1 MNKMKNTIMLIVLLL
16 ISVQVNAGDEVYNT
30 KTTST
35 TTTTVVDEYIK
46 HLNLFKEEFK
56 SELLKWEFSRIDQKI
71 KGYEWDIAYISSEKW
86 SQYAGNLDIYKT
98 KLKALQQVRQ
108 EYISYYKETKTNVV
122 EYTKEQLMEKEKMA
136 LEAKEKAI
144 LEAKNKAEELKRKE
158 QELREKATLEAKK
171 KSEELKE
178 KSLEQTKKLSN
189 VELLKQ
195 KKAELI
201 AKHKEQFSKR
211 LEKTIENLNT
221 IQLEKALTRVNEQI
235 EKYSSREVV
244 LVQLIALK
252 EIIEEKLE
260 MVEDFDIESIFK
272 WL

>member
-35 TTTTVVDEYIK
+35 TTLVDEYTK
-46 HLNLFKEEFK
+46 HLNLFREEFK

-144 LEAKNKAEELKRKE
+144 LEAKKKAEEIKE
-158 QELREKATLEAKK
+158 KTTQVKEKA
-171 KSEELKE
+171 
-178 KSLEQTKKLSN
+178 LEQTKKLSN
-189 VELLKQ
+189 IELLKQ
-195 KKAELI
+195 KKAEII
-201 AKHKEQFSKR
+201 AKHKEQFAKR

-221 IQLEKALTRVNEQI
+221 TQLEKALARTNEMI
-235 EKYSSREVV
+235 EKHSSREVV

-252 EIIEEKLE
+252 DLIEEKISATEEL
-260 MVEDFDIESIFK
+260 DIEAIFK